1 MAMGLFKPSQ
11 NETRLA
17 NENQLLRNEINR
29 LHNLLTPQQQNVEL
43 LSRQIQTMQAEH
55 QRLSGIIMT
64 QNQAVESQTRQLSLI
79 EHQISEQKK
88 QLFFLQNEEIYQE
101 YALYKPAYV
110 FANSDHYKDAL
121 TEIRNLQKKCISE
134 NKACIGGEN
143 WTVNDSKS
151 KGNTMIKDLKKLLLR
166 SFNLECDNI
175 VDNVKISNLDKSI
188 ERVHKVS
195 EQISKLGKI
204 MGVSISDYY
213 ISLKMEEIKL
223 ALDFQQ
229 VKFAEKERL
238 KELKAQ
244 QREEAKL
251 QAEIEREQQKLRKEM
266 AHYNNA
272 LNTIEHQMQQGVTP
286 DLLSKKEALQNHIK
300 DIDNALQGLDCR
312 IANKRAGYVYIISN
326 IGAFGENVYKIGM
339 TRRLDPSERIDELSD
354 ASVPFNFDIHAM
366 IFSED
371 APGLE
376 AALHNA
382 FENKK
387 VNKVNPRREF
397 FAVTL
402 DEIKTTVRQ
411 NFDKTV
417 EWIDIPD
424 AMQYRQSIA
433 LSRSNFEQNHE

>member
-1 MAMGLFKPSQ
+1 MGLFGASQ
-11 NETRLA
+11 KEIKLE
-17 NENQLLRNEINR
+17 NENQLLKNEINR
-29 LHNLLTPQQQNVEL
+29 LHSMLTPQQQNVEL
-43 LSRQIQTMQAEH
+43 LNRQLQGMRIEQQH
-55 QRLSGIIMT
+55 LSGIIT
-64 QNQAVESQTRQLSLI
+64 SQNQAIESQKQQLSLN
-79 EHQISEQKK
+79 EQQIKEQKS
-88 QLFFLQNEEIYQE
+88 QLFYLENEGIYQE
-101 YALYKPAYV
+101 YALYKPTYT
-110 FANSDHYKDAL
+110 FANSDLYKDAL
-121 TEIRNLQKKCISE
+121 TEIRNQQKKCISE
-134 NKACIGGEN
+134 DKACIGGKD
-143 WTVNDSKS
+143 WTVNDSKT
-151 KGNTMIKDLKKLLLR
+151 KGNAMIKDLKKLLLR

-175 VDNVKISNLDKSI
+175 VDNVKVNNLDKSV

-213 ISLKMEEIKL
+213 ISLKIAEIKL

-229 VKFAEKERL
+229 VKFAEKEKL

-251 QAEIEREQQKLRKEM
+251 QAEIEKEQQKLKKEM

-272 LNTIEHQMQQGVTP
+272 LKTIEHQLQHSSSP
-286 DLLSKKEALQNHIK
+286 DLLSKKEILQSHIK
-300 DIDNALQGLDCR
+300 DIDNALEGLDYR

-326 IGAFGENVYKIGM
+326 VGAFGENVYKIGM
-339 TRRLDPSERIDELSD
+339 TRRLDPSERIDELGD

-376 AALHNA
+376 TALHNA
-382 FENKK
+382 FENRKI
-387 VNKVNPRREF
+387 NKVNPRREF
-397 FAVTL
+397 FTVTL
-402 DEIKTTVRQ
+402 DEIKTVVRQ

-424 AMQYRQSIA
+424 ATQYRQSIA
-433 LSRSNFEQNHE
+433 LSHVNSEQDYK

>member
-1 MAMGLFKPSQ
+1 MGLFKPSQ